1 MTDAPTG
8 APADSLADAPTG
20 APADPPADP
29 PADAPTG
36 APAADPLDGRRRLEI
51 PPGVEDV
58 DLEQAFGRLLFRAS
72 LLGSKLT
79 EQKQAARAEQ
89 RELLGILVEVDDALA
104 ALGLDRELVALGRG
118 AGLEATRRRLL
129 GQLAKAKVRPMR
141 LEGMTA
147 DPDLTEIVGTEPR
160 AGVAPETVVRTVVT
174 GFFWGDEVLRRAQV
188 VVAAP
193 EPDPRPEPG
202 DGPVEAAAE
211 DFPPPLP
218 EPEPTEATEATEVT
232 EAAETAGTAAPVEPE
247 APETPEAAEAAE
259 AVPPAIAPAF
269 ATATAPAA
277 VDPIT
282 RAQPKAAPPRARRR
296 GKAVAK
302 QAKQAKQAKRKK

>member
-1 MTDAPTG
+1 MTDAPTDG
-8 APADSLADAPTG
+8 
-20 APADPPADP
+20 
-29 PADAPTG
+29 PADAPAE
-36 APAADPLDGRRRLEI
+36 APAGGHRPLEI

-79 EQKQAARAEQ
+79 EQKQEARAEQ

-147 DPDLTEIVGTEPR
+147 DPDLTEIVGTEAR
-160 AGVAPETVVRTVVT
+160 SGVAPETVVRTVVT

-193 EPDPRPEPG
+193 ESEPYPDPYPEPAVTEPEASG
-202 DGPVEAAAE
+202 AAGATEAAETVEAFE
-211 DFPPPLP
+211 T
-218 EPEPTEATEATEVT
+218 TEATEA
-232 EAAETAGTAAPVEPE
+232 VEPE
-247 APETPEAAEAAE
+247 TPETPEADDAPEAATP
-259 AVPPAIAPAF
+259 V
-269 ATATAPAA
+269 
-277 VDPIT
+277 T

-296 GKAVAK
+296 AKAVAE
-302 QAKQAKQAKRKK
+302 QARQMKRKK

>member
-1 MTDAPTG
+1 MTDARTDAVADGRPDAPDGGATPG
-8 APADSLADAPTG
+8 APF
-20 APADPPADP
+20 
-29 PADAPTG
+29 
-36 APAADPLDGRRRLEI
+36 DGHRRLEI

-72 LLGSKLT
+72 LLGGKLT

-147 DPDLTEIVGTEPR
+147 DPDLTEIVGTETRP
-160 AGVAPETVVRTVVT
+160 GVAPETVVRTVVT

-193 EPDPRPEPG
+193 ESDL
-202 DGPVEAAAE
+202 PV
-211 DFPPPLP
+211 PLP
-218 EPEPTEATEATEVT
+218 EPER
-232 EAAETAGTAAPVEPE
+232 EPE
-247 APETPEAAEAAE
+247 PETEPEPESEPEPEPETPEAAEATEVTEDAEVTDDLPPATAE
-259 AVPPAIAPAF
+259 ASAP
-269 ATATAPAA
+269 
-277 VDPIT
+277 VT
-282 RAQPKAAPPRARRR
+282 RAQPKGAPPRARRR
-296 GKAVAK
+296 GGAVAK

>member
-1 MTDAPTG
+1 MTDAPTD
-8 APADSLADAPTG
+8 APAEALV
-20 APADPPADP
+20 
-29 PADAPTG
+29 
-36 APAADPLDGRRRLEI
+36 DGHRPLEI

-129 GQLAKAKVRPMR
+129 GQLAKARVRPMR

-147 DPDLTEIVGTEPR
+147 DPDLTEIVGTEAR
-160 AGVAPETVVRTVVT
+160 SGVAPETVVRTVVT

-193 EPDPRPEPG
+193 DSEPHPDPYPEPAVAEPEAPG
-202 DGPVEAAAE
+202 ATETAEAAETVEALE
-211 DFPPPLP
+211 T
-218 EPEPTEATEATEVT
+218 TEATEAVK
-232 EAAETAGTAAPVEPE
+232 
-247 APETPEAAEAAE
+247 PETPETPEPDDAPEAATP
-259 AVPPAIAPAF
+259 V
-269 ATATAPAA
+269 
-277 VDPIT
+277 T

-296 GKAVAK
+296 AKAVAE
-302 QAKQAKQAKRKK
+302 QARQMKRKK

>member
-1 MTDAPTG
+1 MTDAPTHV
-8 APADSLADAPTG
+8 PTDAPTL
-20 APADPPADP
+20 
-29 PADAPTG
+29 

-129 GQLAKAKVRPMR
+129 GQLAKARVRPMR

-193 EPDPRPEPG
+193 EPDPRPELG
-202 DGPVEAAAE
+202 DGPVGAAAE

-218 EPEPTEATEATEVT
+218 EPELPEAAEATEATEVT
-232 EAAETAGTAAPVEPE
+232 EAAETAGTTAPAEPE
-247 APETPEAAEAAE
+247 APDTPGAAE
-259 AVPPAIAPAF
+259 AVPPAIAAAF
-269 ATATAPAA
+269 ATAPAAA

-302 QAKQAKQAKRKK
+302 QAKRKK

>member
-1 MTDAPTG
+1 MTDAPTD
-8 APADSLADAPTG
+8 APAEALV
-20 APADPPADP
+20 
-29 PADAPTG
+29 
-36 APAADPLDGRRRLEI
+36 DGHRPLEI

-129 GQLAKAKVRPMR
+129 GQLAKARVRPMR

-147 DPDLTEIVGTEPR
+147 DPDLTEIVGTEAR
-160 AGVAPETVVRTVVT
+160 SGVAPETVVRTVVT

-193 EPDPRPEPG
+193 ESEPHPDPYPEPAVSE
-202 DGPVEAAAE
+202 PETPEVAETVETVEAFE
-211 DFPPPLP
+211 T
-218 EPEPTEATEATEVT
+218 TEATEAVKP
-232 EAAETAGTAAPVEPE
+232 ET
-247 APETPEAAEAAE
+247 PETPEADDAPEAATP
-259 AVPPAIAPAF
+259 V
-269 ATATAPAA
+269 
-277 VDPIT
+277 T

-296 GKAVAK
+296 AKAVAE
-302 QAKQAKQAKRKK
+302 QARQTKRKK